1 MVSVN
6 IKIVANEVLR
16 SHNAYRRTHGSPD
29 LRLDD
34 QMICDAQKYAEDI
47 AFKGVLKHQSSQILA
62 RKSLGEN
69 IGMSCAPVRDGP
81 LSYGKIIKMAKNVAK
96 HW

>member
-1 MVSVN
+1 MN

-29 LRLDD
+29 LHLDD

-47 AFKGVLKHQSSQILA
+47 AFKGVLKHIKNIFSVSSAESPPRDLQIA
-62 RKSLGEN
+62 AYK
-69 IGMSCAPVRDGP
+69 
-81 LSYGKIIKMAKNVAK
+81 
-96 HW
+96 

>member
-1 MVSVN
+1 MN

-16 SHNAYRRTHGSPD
+16 SHNAYRRTHDSPD
-29 LRLDD
+29 LHLDD

-62 RKSLGEN
+62 KKSLGEN